1 MKKFTLVP
9 AFLLLALS
17 AFSQEPAL
25 TPAIRKA
32 MDAVDTSVLRSHI
45 AYLADD
51 ILRGRKPGT
60 PGYQMAVD
68 YVIKEYK
75 RLGLRPA
82 GENGTYIQKFTLRK
96 ADIVPSSVKV
106 NLLDDAG
113 NADSLIFKNETLVFA
128 NPIKP
133 SVDLSSVPLVFAGF
147 GMDVPGKYS
156 DYENI
161 DVKGKIVVVLRRT
174 PDGYSS
180 TYDALFSSLDYKSA
194 LAFSKGAVGLISAS
208 IVPGALPAQPVA
220 PSVTA
225 SLNPEKTKAYS
236 TRFTGNV
243 DAYVSVSLNVLR
255 ALFLNSGKN
264 LNEVLAALKLGRPQ
278 SFDLGKKMSIQFKS
292 TYLDVETYNV
302 IGLLPGADKKLKEE
316 YIVHS
321 AHLDHVGVMAAVDG
335 DSIYN
340 GAHDNASGVSSSL
353 GIAELYR
360 TAKIRPRRS
369 VLFLMVSAEELGLT
383 GAGYFAA
390 HPTVPA
396 GSIVAN
402 INTDMPTPIAPL
414 LSIAPL
420 GSQYSS
426 ILKHIE
432 YATKILKIDI
442 EEDPEPEQGFF
453 MRSDQYNFVKKGIP
467 AVYFVNGRKTNT
479 PGFDFDAYLKQ
490 WRAKYYHKPADQIDG
505 IFDFKALKTFVQLN
519 FLVSYSLANDQEKP
533 KWNEGE
539 LF

>member
-1 MKKFTLVP
+1 MKKYSLI
-9 AFLLLALS
+9 AYLLLLTMS
-17 AFSQEPAL
+17 AFSQGPDL
-25 TPAIRKA
+25 SPAIRKA
-32 MDAVDTSVLRSHI
+32 IDAVDTSALKAHI

-68 YVIKEYK
+68 YVIAEYK
-75 RLGLRPA
+75 KLGLKPA
-82 GENGTYIQKFTLRK
+82 GENGTYIQKFILRK
-96 ADIVPSSVKV
+96 ADLVPSSVRV
-106 NLLDDAG
+106 NLADDAG
-113 NADSLIFKNETLVFA
+113 NIDSLVFRNEVAVFA
-128 NPIKP
+128 NPVKP
-133 SVDLSSVPLVFAGF
+133 SVDLVKAPLVFAGF
-147 GMDVPGKYS
+147 GMDIPGRYS
-156 DYENI
+156 DYQNI

-174 PDGYSS
+174 PDGFSS
-180 TYDALFSSLDYKSA
+180 TYETLFSSLDYKSSV
-194 LAFSKGAVGLISAS
+194 AFSKGAVGLISAS
-208 IVPGALPAQPVA
+208 ITPGPMGVPPVA
-220 PSVTA
+220 PPVTA
-225 SLNPEKTKAYS
+225 SLNPGKTKAYS

-243 DAYVSVSLNVLR
+243 DAYINVSLNVLR
-255 ALFLNSGKN
+255 SLFLYSGKN
-264 LNEVLAALKLGRPQ
+264 LDEVLAALKKGQPQ
-278 SFDLGKKMSIQFKS
+278 SFDLGKKLSVRFNS
-292 TYLDVETYNV
+292 TYTDVETYNV
-302 IGLLPGADKKLKEE
+302 IGLLPGTDRNLKNE

-321 AHLDHVGVMAAVDG
+321 AHLDHVGVGVPVNG

-353 GIAELYR
+353 GIAEVYKA
-360 TAKIRPRRS
+360 AKVKPRRS
-369 VLFLMVSAEELGLT
+369 VLFVMVSAEELGLT
-383 GAGYFAA
+383 GAGYFAS

-396 GSIVAN
+396 ASIVAN

-432 YATKILKIDI
+432 YATRILKIDI

-467 AVYFVNGRKTNT
+467 AVYFVNGRKTNV
-479 PGFDFDAYLKQ
+479 PGFDFDAHLKQ

-505 IFDFKALKTFVQLN
+505 IFDFGALKTFVQLN
-519 FLVSYSLANDQEKP
+519 FLVSYSLASDKEKP
-533 KWNEGE
+533 TWNKGE

>member
-1 MKKFTLVP
+1 
-9 AFLLLALS
+9 
-17 AFSQEPAL
+17 
-25 TPAIRKA
+25 
-32 MDAVDTSVLRSHI
+32 
-45 AYLADD
+45 
-51 ILRGRKPGT
+51 
-60 PGYQMAVD
+60 
-68 YVIKEYK
+68 
-75 RLGLRPA
+75 
-82 GENGTYIQKFTLRK
+82 
-96 ADIVPSSVKV
+96 
-106 NLLDDAG
+106 
-113 NADSLIFKNETLVFA
+113 
-128 NPIKP
+128 
-133 SVDLSSVPLVFAGF
+133 
-147 GMDVPGKYS
+147 
-156 DYENI
+156 
-161 DVKGKIVVVLRRT
+161 
-174 PDGYSS
+174 
-180 TYDALFSSLDYKSA
+180 
-194 LAFSKGAVGLISAS
+194 
-208 IVPGALPAQPVA
+208 
-220 PSVTA
+220 
-225 SLNPEKTKAYS
+225 
-236 TRFTGNV
+236 
-243 DAYVSVSLNVLR
+243 
-255 ALFLNSGKN
+255 
-264 LNEVLAALKLGRPQ
+264 
-278 SFDLGKKMSIQFKS
+278 MSIQFKS

-533 KWNEGE
+533 KWNEDE

>member
-1 MKKFTLVP
+1 MKKYSLI
-9 AFLLLALS
+9 AYLLLLTMS
-17 AFSQEPAL
+17 AFSQGPDL
-25 TPAIRKA
+25 SPAIRKA
-32 MDAVDTSVLRSHI
+32 IDAVDTSALKAHI

-68 YVIKEYK
+68 YVIAEYK
-75 RLGLRPA
+75 KLGLKPA
-82 GENGTYIQKFTLRK
+82 GENGTYIQKFILRK
-96 ADIVPSSVKV
+96 ADLVPSSVRV
-106 NLLDDAG
+106 NLVDDAG
-113 NADSLIFKNETLVFA
+113 NIDSLVFRNEAAVFA
-128 NPIKP
+128 NPVKP
-133 SVDLSSVPLVFAGF
+133 SVDLAKAPLVFAGF
-147 GMDVPGKYS
+147 GMDIPGRYS
-156 DYENI
+156 DYQNI

-174 PDGYSS
+174 PDGFSS
-180 TYDALFSSLDYKSA
+180 TYETLFSSLDYKSSV
-194 LAFSKGAVGLISAS
+194 AFSKGAVGLISAS
-208 IVPGALPAQPVA
+208 ITPGPLGVPPVA
-220 PSVTA
+220 PPVTA

-243 DAYVSVSLNVLR
+243 DAYINVSLNVLR
-255 ALFLNSGKN
+255 SLFLNSGKN
-264 LNEVLAALKLGRPQ
+264 LDEVLAALKKGQPQ
-278 SFDLGKKMSIQFKS
+278 SFDLGKKLSVRFNS
-292 TYLDVETYNV
+292 TYTDVETYNV
-302 IGLLPGADKKLKEE
+302 IGLLPGTDRNLKNE

-321 AHLDHVGVMAAVDG
+321 AHLDHVGVGVPVNG

-353 GIAELYR
+353 GIAEIYQA
-360 TAKIRPRRS
+360 AKVKPRRS
-369 VLFLMVSAEELGLT
+369 VLFIMVSAEELGLT
-383 GAGYFAA
+383 GAGYFAS

-396 GSIVAN
+396 TSIVAN

-432 YATKILKIDI
+432 YATSILKIDI

-467 AVYFVNGRKTNT
+467 AVYFVNGRKTNV
-479 PGFDFDAYLKQ
+479 PGFDFDAHLKQ

-505 IFDFKALKTFVQLN
+505 IFDFGALKTFVQLN
-519 FLVSYSLANDQEKP
+519 FLVSYSLASDKEKP
-533 KWNEGE
+533 KWNKGE